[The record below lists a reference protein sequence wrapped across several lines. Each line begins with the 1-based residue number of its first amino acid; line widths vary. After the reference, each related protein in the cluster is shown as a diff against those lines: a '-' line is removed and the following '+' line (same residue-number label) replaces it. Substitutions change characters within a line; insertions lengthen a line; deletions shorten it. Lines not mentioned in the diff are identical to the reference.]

1 MTSQANA
8 EYPEFSKEYYVIGYR
23 GPVYDYLGFSRSS
36 VRPQLYENKKV
47 AINSARNYGEVI
59 KVKLVRVDE

>member
-1 MTSQANA
+1 MTSPVNA

-23 GPVYDYLGFSRSS
+23 RPGHDFLGFSRSS

-47 AINSARNYGEVI
+47 AQNSAGSIGEVI
-59 KVKLVRVDE
+59 KVKLVRVEE